1 MLDLVEREHKEKSNR
16 KRIFKIIEQIPEGVP
31 AGWERKTLAVGGLTY
46 IGFSEIHPE
55 YLVCIS
61 SQGQSFLD
69 CTTGEK
75 RYVEELYDEDDLI
88 AYSDG
93 IESEKVCIAGEGGG
107 GLRHYSKTGNIL
119 EQISP
124 IWPAQQIIFMPNYCS
139 WWLSPKECF
148 IVFDG
153 YEIKAYGFNKSGNIF
168 VIATSSDLIAT
179 SSDLIIYKKQ

>member
-31 AGWERKTLAVGGLTY
+31 IGWESRTLAVGGLTY

-55 YLVCIS
+55 HLVCIS
-61 SQGQSFLD
+61 SQGQSLID
-69 CTTGEK
+69 CATGEK

-93 IESEKVCIAGEGGG
+93 IDSEKVCIAGEGGG
-107 GLRHYSKTGNIL
+107 GLRHYSKAGNIL

-124 IWPAQQIIFMPNYCS
+124 IWPTQKLFSCQIIAHGGFLQKNVSLYSMGMRS
-139 WWLSPKECF
+139 KHTALTKA
-148 IVFDG
+148 
-153 YEIKAYGFNKSGNIF
+153 EIF
-168 VIATSSDLIAT
+168 L
-179 SSDLIIYKKQ
+179 

>member
-31 AGWERKTLAVGGLTY
+31 AGWESRTLAVGGLTY

-93 IESEKVCIAGEGGG
+93 MRVRKYV
-107 GLRHYSKTGNIL
+107 
-119 EQISP
+119 SP
-124 IWPAQQIIFMPNYCS
+124 A
-139 WWLSPKECF
+139 KGAA
-148 IVFDG
+148 D
-153 YEIKAYGFNKSGNIF
+153 
-168 VIATSSDLIAT
+168 
-179 SSDLIIYKKQ
+179 